1 MDFLVV
7 PLLGASRRPLPG
19 QAELMEQSADMIR
32 VVAGAEAPEDH
43 FGHARGRPEVVGEAV
58 GLVTCSPDLARTL

>member
-1 MDFLVV
+1 
-7 PLLGASRRPLPG
+7 
-19 QAELMEQSADMIR
+19 MEQSADMIR